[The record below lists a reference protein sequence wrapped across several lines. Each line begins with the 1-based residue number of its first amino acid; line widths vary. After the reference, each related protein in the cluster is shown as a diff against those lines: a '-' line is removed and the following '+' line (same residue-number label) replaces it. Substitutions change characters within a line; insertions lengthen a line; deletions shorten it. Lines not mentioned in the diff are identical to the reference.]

1 MTVSKAV
8 SVAVRGFHFYRNSW
22 SHEASEI
29 QECCECGN
37 VFDIFAVK
45 ICLSNE
51 NTVGHLPRKVS
62 RIIKYLIDRGDIVKS
77 TLTTTDCRRFSLV
90 RGWCGLRNH
99 MQGFCEN
106 ASHSKNHYSIYI
118 YSWWRL
124 FMINQKM
131 KSFLPRP
138 VEKSERIL
146 FQKRKQS
153 QIGTLGACLV

>member
-1 MTVSKAV
+1 MYLMTVSKAV
-8 SVAVRGFHFYRNSW
+8 LVAVRGFHFYRNSW

-77 TLTTTDCRRFSLV
+77 TLTTTDCRRFRGGVALEITCKVSVKMPAIVRTIIRYIFTVGDVSL
-90 RGWCGLRNH
+90 
-99 MQGFCEN
+99 
-106 ASHSKNHYSIYI
+106 
-118 YSWWRL
+118 
-124 FMINQKM
+124 
-131 KSFLPRP
+131 
-138 VEKSERIL
+138 
-146 FQKRKQS
+146 
-153 QIGTLGACLV
+153 